1 MFESETYIQRR
12 TLLKKQ
18 IPSGVILFLGNEESA
33 MNYPANTYPFRQD
46 SSFLYFFGL
55 DVPGLAAVI
64 DCDSGTEVVYGNDI
78 TLEDVIWMGFL
89 PSIGDL
95 AQTVGVKKSA
105 PLARLDEIIA
115 SAQGK
120 NRKIHYL
127 PPYRPETLT
136 RLSSLLGK
144 PMPEV
149 KKGISE
155 TLIKAVVAQRST
167 KSEEEVR
174 EIDRALQVSRQMYR
188 AAMEMARPGIYEHEI
203 VGAIEGIAL
212 ANGCQTAFP
221 TILTIN
227 GHVFHNHYHGNRL
240 EKGRLL
246 VIDSGVSSPAG
257 YASDITRTIPVS
269 GRFTAKQKDIYNIVL
284 SGQTE
289 AIRMSGPGIKYKDV
303 HLATARSIAA
313 GLKDL
318 GLMKGDPDEAVAAG
332 AHALFFPHGLG
343 HMLGLDVHDMEGLGE
358 NYVGYDETISRSG
371 QFGLAYLRLARALQP
386 GFVLTC
392 EPGIY
397 FVPPLIDQWEK
408 ERKFREFINYDRV
421 EAYRDFTG
429 VRIED
434 NLLIAEQGNRVLGKP
449 IPKKA
454 SEIEKIM
461 YPAGK

>member
-1 MFESETYIQRR
+1 MFEKQVYIQRR
-12 TLLKKQ
+12 ELLRKQ
-18 IPSGVILFLGNEESA
+18 IRSGLILFLGNEESA

-64 DCDSGTEVVYGNDI
+64 DCNSGTEVVYGNDI

-89 PSIGDL
+89 PSINDL
-95 AQTVGVKKSA
+95 AQTTGIQKSA
-105 PLARLDEIIA
+105 PLAKLDEVIA
-115 SAQGK
+115 SARDKRQE
-120 NRKIHYL
+120 IHYL

-136 RLSSLLGK
+136 RLSSLLGM

-149 KKGISE
+149 KNGASKA
-155 TLIKAVVAQRST
+155 LIKAVVAQRSI
-167 KSEEEVR
+167 KSAEEVR
-174 EIDRALQVSRQMYR
+174 EIEKALQVCRQMYR

-212 ANGCQTAFP
+212 ASGCQTAFP
-221 TILTIN
+221 TILTVN

-257 YASDITRTIPVS
+257 YASDITRTIPVN
-269 GRFTAKQKDIYNIVL
+269 GRFTAKQKDIYDIVL
-284 SGQTE
+284 AGQLK
-289 AIRMSGPGIKYKDV
+289 AIGMAGPGIKHRDV
-303 HLATARSIAA
+303 HLAAAKTMAA

-318 GLMKGDPDEAVAAG
+318 GLMKGDTDEAVAAG

-358 NYVGYDETISRSG
+358 DSVGYDETVSRSG
-371 QFGLAYLRLARALQP
+371 QFGLAYLRLARALEP
-386 GFVLTC
+386 GFVQTC

-397 FVPPLIDQWEK
+397 FIPPLIDQWEK
-408 ERKFREFINYDRV
+408 ERKFREFIQYDRV
-421 EAYRDFTG
+421 AAFRDFTG
-429 VRIED
+429 IRIED
-434 NLLIAEQGNRVLGKP
+434 NLLITEKGNRVLGKP
-449 IPKKA
+449 IPKKPA
-454 SEIEKIM
+454 EIEKIM
-461 YPAGK
+461 RQGGN

>member
-1 MFESETYIQRR
+1 
-12 TLLKKQ
+12 
-18 IPSGVILFLGNEESA
+18 

-55 DVPGLAAVI
+55 DIPGLAAII
-64 DCDSGTEVVYGNDI
+64 DCDAGTETIFGNDI
-78 TLEDVIWMGFL
+78 TLEDIIWMGVL
-89 PSIGDL
+89 PAIKDL
-95 AQTVGVKKSA
+95 AQSVGVKKSA
-105 PLARLDEIIA
+105 PLAKLDEVITEA
-115 SAQGK
+115 RDK
-120 NRKIHYL
+120 KREIHYL

-136 RLSSLLGK
+136 RMSFLLGMH
-144 PMPEV
+144 PPEV
-149 KKGISE
+149 KKGVSSK
-155 TLIKAVVAQRST
+155 LIKAVVVQRSI
-167 KSEEEVR
+167 KGEEEVR
-174 EIDRALQVSRQMYR
+174 EIEKALQVSRQMYR
-188 AAMEMARPGIYEHEI
+188 TAMEMARPGMFEHEI

-246 VIDSGVSSPAG
+246 VIDAGASSPLG

-269 GRFTAKQKDIYNIVL
+269 GRFTAKQKEIYEIVL
-284 SGQTE
+284 SSQMK
-289 AIRMSGPGIKYKDV
+289 AIGMTGPGVKYKDV
-303 HLATARSIAA
+303 HLATAKSMAA

-358 NYVGYDETISRSG
+358 DFVGYDETVSRSG
-371 QFGLAYLRLARALQP
+371 QFGLAYLRLARALEP

-397 FVPPLIDQWEK
+397 FIPPLIDQWEK
-408 ERKFREFINYDRV
+408 ERKFKEFINFDRV

-434 NLLIAEQGNRVLGKP
+434 NLLITEQGSRVLGKP
-449 IPKKA
+449 IPKKVGDV
-454 SEIEKIM
+454 EKTM
-461 YPAGK
+461 RPAGN

>member
-1 MFESETYIQRR
+1 MFESGVYIRR
-12 TLLKKQ
+12 RKLLREQ
-18 IPSGVILFLGNEESA
+18 TQSGVILFLGNEESA

-55 DVPGLAAVI
+55 DIPGLAAVI
-64 DCDSGTEVVYGNDI
+64 DCDAGTETIFGNDI
-78 TLEDVIWMGFL
+78 TLEDIIWMGVL
-89 PSIGDL
+89 PSIKDL
-95 AQTVGVKKSA
+95 AQSVGVKKSA
-105 PLARLDEIIA
+105 PLAKLDEVITEA
-115 SAQGK
+115 RDK
-120 NRKIHYL
+120 KREIHYL

-136 RLSSLLGK
+136 RMSFLLGMH
-144 PMPEV
+144 PPEV
-149 KKGISE
+149 KKGVSSK
-155 TLIKAVVAQRST
+155 LIKAVVVQRSI
-167 KSEEEVR
+167 KGEEEVR
-174 EIDRALQVSRQMYR
+174 EIEKALQVSRQMYR
-188 AAMEMARPGIYEHEI
+188 TAMEMARPGMFEHEI

-246 VIDSGVSSPAG
+246 VIDAGASSPLG

-269 GRFTAKQKDIYNIVL
+269 GRFTAKQKEIYEIVL
-284 SGQTE
+284 SSQMR
-289 AIRMSGPGIKYKDV
+289 AIGMTGPGVKYKDV
-303 HLATARSIAA
+303 HLATAKSMAA

-358 NYVGYDETISRSG
+358 DFVGYDETVSRSG
-371 QFGLAYLRLARALQP
+371 QFGLAYLRLARALEP

-397 FVPPLIDQWEK
+397 FIPPLIDQWEK
-408 ERKFREFINYDRV
+408 ERKFKEFINFDRV

-434 NLLIAEQGNRVLGKP
+434 NLLITEQGSRVLGKP
-449 IPKKA
+449 IPKKVGDV
-454 SEIEKIM
+454 EKTM
-461 YPAGK
+461 RPAGN